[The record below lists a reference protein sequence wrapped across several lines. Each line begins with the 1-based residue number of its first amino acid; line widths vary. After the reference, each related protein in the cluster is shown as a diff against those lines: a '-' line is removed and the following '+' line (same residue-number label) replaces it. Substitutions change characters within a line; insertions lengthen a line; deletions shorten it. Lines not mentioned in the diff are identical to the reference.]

1 MRRNGN
7 PAGGAFMIAFPYAF
21 PDALPTEPMSAV
33 RAEMGVGTQLEA
45 DGAFEFFIHESLQ
58 GL

>member
-1 MRRNGN
+1 
-7 PAGGAFMIAFPYAF
+7 MIALPDAF

-33 RAEMGVGTQLEA
+33 RAEMGVRTQLEA
-45 DGAFEFFIHESLQ
+45 DGAFELFIYEPLE